1 MVSLEYFILTVF
13 ETTFITSCKYLL
25 IDLSTG
31 GNAGLV
37 VIWGSEGPGLF
48 STLHFLYSFG
58 GILSPLVAAPFVM
71 SSDNEASNTFIS
83 KNSNMTFTNI
93 TNLNEVSVNV
103 TNLTNDSQI
112 EQTSQIY
119 IPYTITTCLCVLT
132 SLPFLVFSC
141 ISFQK
146 TLDSKITNSEVK
158 IARQSK
164 RRLRLFGFINMVFYI
179 AMYVAVENT
188 FAGFLTTFLVKELN
202 WGSYQGSYI
211 TSGHWAA
218 FATGRFFGI
227 FLVRCVKPANLI
239 FASSLTVLLSMLGF
253 MMTSMYDVMIGVWIF
268 SLLLGIAVSVIFPAV
283 IMWTELRFIRVT
295 GKIASIF
302 VMAAAV
308 GFMVN
313 PIFLGFLMD
322 TFSPM
327 WFCYILFGE
336 TVLMMFLNFTGVC
349 ISRIISSRQLN
360 IQAEHELVILNEKQ

>member
-1 MVSLEYFILTVF
+1 MIY
-13 ETTFITSCKYLL
+13 
-25 IDLSTG
+25 DLSTG

-71 SSDNEASNTFIS
+71 SSDNDESNTFIS
-83 KNSNMTFTNI
+83 KNSNVTFTNI
-93 TNLNEVSVNV
+93 TNEVSVNM
-103 TNLTNDSQI
+103 TNLTNGSQI
-112 EQTSQIY
+112 EQKSQIY
-119 IPYTITTCLCVLT
+119 IPYTITTCLCILT

-146 TLDSKITNSEVK
+146 TLDSKITNSEIK
-158 IARQSK
+158 IERQSK
-164 RRLRLFGFINMVFYI
+164 TRLRLFGFINMVFYI

-202 WGSYQGSYI
+202 WSSYEGSYI

-218 FATGRFFGI
+218 FATGRFLGI

-268 SLLLGIAVSVIFPAV
+268 SILLGIAVSVIFPAV

-313 PIFLGFLMD
+313 PIFLGLLMD
-322 TFSPM
+322 AFSPM
-327 WFCYILFGE
+327 WFCYVLFGE

-349 ISRIISSRQLN
+349 ISRIISSRQLH